1 LQELRQEEDLG
12 RFAELLSRREVLQR
26 ASVLGLGA
34 LVTSALPVAER
45 ILVSEAAAAVQL
57 TDATLQAFADTM
69 LPGRKATT
77 TDLGNEIH
85 PLAIAGVDSEPGA
98 VEADALL
105 LYHDPLI
112 GFDALEG
119 PFLSELSARS
129 LARGAPFLNLTFEQ
143 RVEVCLEG
151 LDPGNPSVLVWEA
164 AAAVPFTAFLAAAEQ
179 SEATIDTSSAYQVM
193 GYPGTAPNGYAEFS
207 YRRKLALELTRRGYL
222 P

>member
-1 LQELRQEEDLG
+1 
-12 RFAELLSRREVLQR
+12 VL
-26 ASVLGLGA
+26 
-34 LVTSALPVAER
+34 SALPVAER
-45 ILVSEAAAAVQL
+45 LIASASQAQAEVQL
-57 TDATLQAFADTM
+57 SDATLQAFADTM
-69 LPGRKATT
+69 LPGRRAPS

-85 PLAIAGVDSEPGA
+85 PLAIAGVDDEPGA

-129 LARGAPFLNLTFEQ
+129 LARGAPFLNLPFEQ
-143 RVEVCLEG
+143 RVAVCLEG
-151 LDPGNPSVLVWEA
+151 LAPSNPSVLVWEA

-179 SEATIDTSSAYQVM
+179 GEATIDNSSAYQVM

-207 YRRKLALELTRRGYL
+207 YRRRLAVERTRRGYL

>member
-1 LQELRQEEDLG
+1 MQQLHQEENLG
-12 RFAELLSRREVLQR
+12 RFAALLSRREVLQR
-26 ASVLGLGA
+26 ATVLGLGA
-34 LVTSALPVAER
+34 LVVSALPVAER
-45 ILVSEAAAAVQL
+45 IFVSEADAALQL

-69 LPGRKATT
+69 LPGRPALT

-85 PLAIAGVDSEPGA
+85 PLAIAGADNEPGA

-105 LYHDPLI
+105 LYHNALV
-112 GFDALEG
+112 GFDALEV

-129 LARGAPFLNLTFEQ
+129 LVHGGPFLSLAFEQ
-143 RVEVCLEG
+143 RVAVCLEG
-151 LDPGNPSVLVWEA
+151 LAPSNPSVLVWEA

-179 SEATIDTSSAYQVM
+179 REATIDTSSAYQVM

-207 YRRKLALELTRRGYL
+207 YRRKLSDELTKKGYL